1 METEEQF
8 KSRVRAEYI
17 ANGTYKQGDPD
28 LEVQV
33 NAAWENYLAASEE
46 TTEAYKWL
54 DQFPSGYMPP
64 PRISDV
70 GPDRV
75 SRMTGQPNMSRY
87 VGTGLVNSRGLLS
100 RNADG
105 SVKKYYDA
113 QDVQSVW
120 RGIAYTQKKEL
131 AEYMK
136 AFGIYGGG
144 KPSLN
149 LDQVEDFNAFA
160 RVLYTAN
167 GEGRTWDVALETLA
181 KRYQDSPKKL
191 GSAYKPT
198 SIADIKR
205 VIQKQ
210 ATDIL
215 GRGLTPQEA
224 KPLAQ
229 RIQQQETRQQT
240 MASGQQPT
248 STSTLIEQGVQ
259 KDFAPEAQAFNFA
272 RFAQSALGY
281 AGSSAGAQPDVELET
296 MGGM

>member
-17 ANGTYKQGDPD
+17 AANLYKQGDPD
-28 LEVQV
+28 LEVAV
-33 NAAWENYLAASEE
+33 NAAWANRSDTSAE

-54 DQFPSGYMPP
+54 DQFPSDYMPP

-75 SRMTGQPNMSRY
+75 SRMTGQPSMSRY
-87 VGTGLVNSRGLLS
+87 VGTGLVNSRGALS
-100 RNADG
+100 RNIDG

-120 RGIAYTQKKEL
+120 RGIAYTQKREI
-131 AEYMK
+131 ADYMK
-136 AFGIYGGG
+136 AFGVYGGG

-191 GSAYKPT
+191 GTAYKPT

-205 VIQKQ
+205 VIQDQ
-210 ATDIL
+210 VTNIL
-215 GRGLTPQEA
+215 GRGLTAEELVPF
-224 KPLAQ
+224 AQ
-229 RIQQQETRQQT
+229 RVQKQETRQQT
-240 MASGQQPT
+240 GSSSEKPT
-248 STSTLIEQGVQ
+248 ATSTLIEEGVQ
-259 KDFAPEAQAFNFA
+259 KQFAPEIQAFNFA
-272 RFAQSALGY
+272 KFAQSALGSLGSG
-281 AGSSAGAQPDVELET
+281 AGVASDPELEAVN
-296 MGGM
+296 G